1 MNQIEMSRLLDQ
13 MRVMAGQARAMP
25 QPLAKTGEPAGADF
39 AALLQKSINAVS
51 ETQQQASALAKA
63 FEQGDSQV
71 HLNEVMLAL
80 QKASISFQAMTQVR
94 NKLIEAYQD
103 IKNMPI

>member
-1 MNQIEMSRLLDQ
+1 MNKIEMSQLLEQ
-13 MRVMAGQARAMP
+13 MRAMATEARGR
-25 QPLAKTGEPAGADF
+25 QSNVGEDNQSPDF
-39 AALLQKSINAVS
+39 AALLQRSINAVT
-51 ETQQQASALAKA
+51 ETQQEASALAQA
-63 FEQGDSQV
+63 FERGEPQV
-71 HLNEVMLAL
+71 QLHEVMVAL

>member
-1 MNQIEMSRLLDQ
+1 MTKIQMSQLLDQ
-13 MRVMAGQARAMP
+13 MRAMAAQAQTVP
-25 QPLAKTGEPAGADF
+25 AKTTGEAQGADF
-39 AALLQKSINAVS
+39 ASLLQKSINAVS
-51 ETQQQASALAKA
+51 DTQQQASALAKA

-71 HLNEVMLAL
+71 HLNEVMIAL
-80 QKASISFQAMTQVR
+80 QKASISFQAVTQVR